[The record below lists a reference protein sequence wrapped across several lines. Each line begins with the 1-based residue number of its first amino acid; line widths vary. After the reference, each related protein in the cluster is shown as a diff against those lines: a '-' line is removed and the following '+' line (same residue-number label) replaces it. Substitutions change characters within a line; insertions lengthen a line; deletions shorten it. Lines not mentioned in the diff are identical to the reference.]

1 MLKLNPSYRTKIYL
15 SDKGYLVISQ
25 EDWAGQEQSVH
36 LSPEQAEVL
45 SGFIEDFSEQID
57 ELWINATANSDD

>member
-25 EDWAGQEQSVH
+25 EDSVGNEQSVH

-57 ELWINATANSDD
+57 ELWINATVSSDE

>member
-15 SDKGYLVISQ
+15 SDKGLVIEQ

-57 ELWINATANSDD
+57 ELWINATVSSDE

>member
-15 SDKGYLVISQ
+15 SDKGYLVIEQ

-57 ELWINATANSDD
+57 ELWINATVSSDE